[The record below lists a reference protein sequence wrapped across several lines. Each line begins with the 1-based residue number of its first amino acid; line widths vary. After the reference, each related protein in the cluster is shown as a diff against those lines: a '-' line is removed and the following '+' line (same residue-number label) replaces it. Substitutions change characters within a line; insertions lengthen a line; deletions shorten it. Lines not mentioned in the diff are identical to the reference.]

1 MPRPRRPARRHNC
14 SATAGSRPA
23 IPNTAANP
31 FWTSTSQGFGTA
43 ICTSATCPDDA
54 GTALPRNGSAW
65 AWFGGTANAETSTL
79 SQSVVIPSGSA
90 RHLNFFLRR
99 GFTSA
104 PLDAV
109 LRVKV
114 DGAIVRSFDE
124 PANAEGGYVAR
135 SVDLGAFANG
145 ASHVVQF
152 EYVNPSGS
160 GKSSFVIDDLGI
172 DCTANGN

>member
-1 MPRPRRPARRHNC
+1 
-14 SATAGSRPA
+14 
-23 IPNTAANP
+23 
-31 FWTSTSQGFGTA
+31 
-43 ICTSATCPDDA
+43 
-54 GTALPRNGSAW
+54 
-65 AWFGGTANAETSTL
+65 
-79 SQSVVIPSGSA
+79 
-90 RHLNFFLRR
+90 
-99 GFTSA
+99 
-104 PLDAV
+104 V

-124 PANAEGGYVAR
+124 PASAEGGYVAR